1 MACPLKSFAPCEITS
16 TGAEREIQKW
26 DLRPIDAIV
35 KEWKE

>member
-1 MACPLKSFAPCEITS
+1 MAYPIKVSPFVRLLALKHNEKFK
-16 TGAEREIQKW
+16 KW